1 MLFRVLTGLLC
12 ILFVWAGSVSARE
25 SMTLDQAL
33 EVALKQNPLIK
44 ADKENVTLKKMEKF
58 EAFSDLFLPTVSVSY
73 NYLRYNEQPYIEL
86 DEEYYKDITLD
97 GRPLSNTITGIFPDF
112 TIPIGN
118 QDNYQFT
125 TSVSKILFAGGALFN
140 SYRSA
145 SQSVRSTEID
155 TQKNIRELK
164 IKVIEAYYG
173 VIAARQAVAV
183 AKSGVASVKSHVDQ
197 AQAFYRSGVIPKN
210 DLLTAQVKYA
220 ESQQAL
226 ITFENVSQTAEAGF
240 NLVLARPISTPVEID
255 TEIPQPPLDGPF
267 ESLIDTA
274 MQNRQELK
282 SLELQAGSLK
292 KKVYA
297 ARGALIPTVAANYT
311 YTRWGEDPDVPDA
324 SWTVGLGLQW
334 TLLGRQ
340 PVVGGTNYSNLVKS
354 NAAHA
359 AAQYALQSQRDQVT
373 FEVKRAYLSALEAR
387 AKIDVGIK
395 AVEQAEENLR
405 ILKQK
410 YNLQSATSTDV
421 LDAQAMLDKARTTYI
436 TARTDY
442 ATAIAKLHA
451 SMGIL

>member
-12 ILFVWAGSVSARE
+12 ILLTWAGTICAQE
-25 SMTLDQAL
+25 TMNLEQAL
-33 EVALKQNPLIK
+33 DMAIKQNPLVK
-44 ADKENVTLKKMEKF
+44 ADQETVTLKKMEKF
-58 EAFSDLFLPTVSVSY
+58 EAFSDLFLPTVNVSY

-86 DEEYYKDITLD
+86 DEKYYKDITFD
-97 GRPLSNTITGIFPDF
+97 GRPLSDSITGLFPNF
-112 TIPIGN
+112 TIPIGFQN
-118 QDNYQFT
+118 NYQFT
-125 TSVSKILFAGGALFN
+125 TSVSKVLFAGGALLN

-145 SQSVRSTEID
+145 SESLRSSEIE

-197 AQAFYRSGVIPKN
+197 ALAFHRSGVIPKN

-220 ESQQAL
+220 ESQQTL

-240 NLVLARPISTPVEID
+240 NLVLARPISTPVEIE

-267 ESLIDTA
+267 ESLIETA
-274 MQNRQELK
+274 LQNRQELK
-282 SLELQAGSLK
+282 SMELQAGSMK

-334 TLLGRQ
+334 TLLGRR

-387 AKIDVGIK
+387 AKIVVGVK

>member
-1 MLFRVLTGLLC
+1 MLRVVTGVVC
-12 ILFVWAGSVSARE
+12 ILLTWAGSVCAQE
-25 SMTLDQAL
+25 TMNLEQAL

-44 ADKENVTLKKMEKF
+44 ADRETVTLKKMEQF
-58 EAFSDLFLPTVSVSY
+58 EAFTDLFLPTVSVNY
-73 NYLRYNEQPYIEL
+73 NYLHYNEQPYIEL
-86 DEEYYKDITLD
+86 DQEYYKDITYE
-97 GRPLSNTITGIFPDF
+97 GRPLSDTVSGLFPNF
-112 TIPIGN
+112 TIPIGYQN
-118 QDNYQFT
+118 NYQFT
-125 TSVSKILFAGGALFN
+125 TSVTKVLFAGGALFN

-145 SQSVRSTEID
+145 SQAAKSAEID

-173 VIAARQAVAV
+173 VIASRQAVAV

-197 AQAFYRSGVIPKN
+197 AHAFYKSGVIPKN

-220 ESQQAL
+220 ETQQAL
-226 ITFENVSQTAEAGF
+226 ITFENMAQTAEAGF
-240 NLVLARPISTPVEID
+240 NLVLSRPMSTPVEIEN
-255 TEIPQPPLDGPF
+255 EIPQPPLDGPF
-267 ESLIDTA
+267 DSLIETA

-282 SLELQAGSLK
+282 SMELEAGSLK
-292 KKVYA
+292 KRVYA
-297 ARGALIPTVAANYT
+297 ARGGLIPTVAANYT
-311 YTRWGEDPDVPDA
+311 YQRVGEDPDVPDA

-334 TLLGRQ
+334 TLMGRQ
-340 PVVGGTNYSNLVKS
+340 PVVGGTNYSNLVKA

-359 AAQYALQSQRDQVT
+359 AAQYALQSQREQVA
-373 FEVKRAYLSALEAR
+373 FEVKRAYLAALEAR

-451 SMGIL
+451 SMGTL